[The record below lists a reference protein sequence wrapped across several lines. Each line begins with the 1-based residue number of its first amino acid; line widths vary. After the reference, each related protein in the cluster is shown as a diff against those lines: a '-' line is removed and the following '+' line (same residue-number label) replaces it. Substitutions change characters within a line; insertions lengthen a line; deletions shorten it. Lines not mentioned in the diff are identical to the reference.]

1 MYNQSSKDKNPPNI
15 FDNKR
20 NEGAQSQ
27 KTLILVSQ
35 SKSRITK
42 EKVAAEEA

>member
-20 NEGAQSQ
+20 NKGPQSQ
-27 KTLILVSQ
+27 KMLILVSQ
-35 SKSRITK
+35 SQSRITK
-42 EKVAAEEA
+42 QKVAAEEA